1 MNARGRIE
9 GDYPGCVR
17 IYTWGVRK
25 EFSQSSLLAIPTYL
39 TSLYS
44 IPRSFSN
51 PYAKVIHARNMLDEF
66 KLLPD
71 LA

>member
-51 PYAKVIHARNMLDEF
+51 PYALCVD
-66 KLLPD
+66 KLRYNYC
-71 LA
+71 